1 MIIGNKNYEEVI
13 FTNDEDEVLAIVSDD
28 EVIEKKGN
36 KVKLIP
42 ASLEE

>member
-1 MIIGNKNYEEVI
+1 MIIGDKNYEEVI

-42 ASLEE
+42 AALEE